1 MKRFAWI
8 LLVLAAAGPGCL
20 NLPPANEA
28 PKGKPVAEEMGP
40 PAPPPVE
47 PEQVTEANAR
57 QVLEALRAEL
67 ERARAERPA
76 AAAAPADVPKP

>member
-1 MKRFAWI
+1 MKRCAWL

-20 NLPPANEA
+20 NLPPTQEA
-28 PKGKPVAEEMGP
+28 PKGKPAAGEVGP
-40 PAPPPVE
+40 PAPAPVD

-67 ERARAERPA
+67 ERAAAERP
-76 AAAAPADVPKP
+76 PAGAKEMPKP